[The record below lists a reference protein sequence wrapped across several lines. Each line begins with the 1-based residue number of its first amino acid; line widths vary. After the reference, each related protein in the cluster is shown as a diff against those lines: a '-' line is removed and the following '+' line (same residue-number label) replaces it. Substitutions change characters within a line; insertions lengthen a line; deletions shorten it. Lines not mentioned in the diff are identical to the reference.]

1 VDQASRELIRRY
13 AAGDGNVDEKP
24 LMLAIPASPGWRG
37 VMQALGAPERLAA
50 ALRGG
55 WKAVADVSF
64 RLAEDAGSVGVM
76 QGVSENEMVVMLA
89 LRIEGE
95 PAAQLRIVYPYIALE
110 PFVPF
115 ME

>member
-1 VDQASRELIRRY
+1 
-13 AAGDGNVDEKP
+13 
-24 LMLAIPASPGWRG
+24 
-37 VMQALGAPERLAA
+37 MQALGAPERLAA